1 MGSNGGVWAVLL
13 WCFLDLG
20 EARVKRGSIRGAAA
34 DIEYIA
40 KFCFA
45 AQSDDTPGRL
55 RRVRPLRCT
64 AILVS
69 KLSLHA
75 DDDSAKFSY
84 VIDID
89 DNSTAASSLP
99 TESAYLKVFDAKQW
113 RYITSNRSLSC
124 VHSHSASDRC
134 SCSRSGCRSCEE
146 KLSLAVT
153 SRMMGRELGRLN
165 ASRNTYTFLFKQ
177 KPVARWWC
185 RSFVHALCCAAFA
198 RSARQ
203 RRGANVRMHA
213 RRRYAAIMSCAQPIP
228 NLRSVCFD
236 SMRKGPPAPSESFLA
251 PFLPVTSRACVQLH
265 SHVLEPVHLPLQ
277 ASLPPHYCGDLSRL
291 RGYRCPDAR
300 LCSYE
305 KHGLLPSS
313 AAFCLLLVPVM
324 LLGVLLG
331 RHAVAPSRMRTR
343 FRGNAMPCPNMH
355 EHLRRRKSGDT
366 ASLSAPGKLLYA
378 LDRTCTRTSHL
389 GSARLCKRRALEADG
404 HFCSSL
410 CRCRRRSLCSLVLE
424 TVSRALF
431 WAHFSV
437 YAHDGEGPVIGAI
450 QARQNNKPTSGAG
463 AGGTVTARVCVRACA
478 RACAVLARACLR
490 VCVGVCVICAR
501 RGIRTGRERARG
513 GLDLRAAQLGGNS
526 ASTVRAAGGARRG

>member
-1 MGSNGGVWAVLL
+1 MGSNVGAFLLALL

-177 KPVARWWC
+177 KTVARWWC

-236 SMRKGPPAPSESFLA
+236 SMRKAPPAPSESFLA
-251 PFLPVTSRACVQLH
+251 SFLPFTSRAYSYTVTFLNPYT
-265 SHVLEPVHLPLQ
+265 SHFRR
-277 ASLPPHYCGDLSRL
+277 AYRL
-291 RGYRCPDAR
+291 ITVAICRGCAAIGAPTHDCAVMKSMGCCRAAR
-300 LCSYE
+300 LSAFSWFQSCYLACCLA
-305 KHGLLPSS
+305 GTPSPH
-313 AAFCLLLVPVM
+313 LVCERASVEMPSP
-324 LLGVLLG
+324 
-331 RHAVAPSRMRTR
+331 APTCMSTCA
-343 FRGNAMPCPNMH
+343 G
-355 EHLRRRKSGDT
+355 
-366 ASLSAPGKLLYA
+366 ASPAI
-378 LDRTCTRTSHL
+378 
-389 GSARLCKRRALEADG
+389 RRA
-404 HFCSSL
+404 
-410 CRCRRRSLCSLVLE
+410 
-424 TVSRALF
+424 
-431 WAHFSV
+431 
-437 YAHDGEGPVIGAI
+437 
-450 QARQNNKPTSGAG
+450 
-463 AGGTVTARVCVRACA
+463 
-478 RACAVLARACLR
+478 
-490 VCVGVCVICAR
+490 
-501 RGIRTGRERARG
+501 
-513 GLDLRAAQLGGNS
+513 
-526 ASTVRAAGGARRG
+526 